1 MKQILLGFVF
11 LLSLQSY
18 CEAQS
23 FTNIA
28 GDTATKASQG
38 KGDGVAIPNY
48 IKNVSSNPI
57 RVKWRIVNYNFPTGW
72 QFDGFCD
79 DITCYTTSGGIL
91 NGIYQRTGVI
101 AAGATIADF
110 HVVITDTG
118 ATIGSSAFVRAEL
131 TDTATNYTKTLTFI
145 ATKSTLGI
153 STVVSYDDDVELYP
167 NPAHS
172 SVNITFSAASRVK
185 NIAIYNLIGKVVS
198 VYRVTTN
205 NSAKLEIDDLPAG
218 IYFARLTDV
227 NGKLVATRK
236 FTHQ

>member
-1 MKQILLGFVF
+1 MKKILLGLVF
-11 LLSLQSY
+11 LFSFQSY

-23 FTNIA
+23 FTNIV

-48 IKNVSSNPI
+48 IKNISANPI
-57 RVKWRIVNYNFPTGW
+57 RIKWRIVNYNFPTGW
-72 QFDGFCD
+72 QFDGLCD
-79 DITCYTTSGGIL
+79 DVQCYTAAGGIL
-91 NGIYQRTGVI
+91 NGIYKRTGVI

-110 HVVITDTG
+110 HAIITDTA
-118 ATIGSSAFVRAEL
+118 ATVGSSAFVRAEL
-131 TDTATNYTKTLTFI
+131 TDTATNYTRTVTFI
-145 ATKSTLGI
+145 ATRNTLGV
-153 STVVSYDDDVELYP
+153 STVVSYDDEVELYP
-167 NPAHS
+167 NPAHNA
-172 SVNITFSAASRVK
+172 VNITFSAAARVK

-198 VYRVTTN
+198 VYRVTG

-227 NGKLVATRK
+227 EGKLVATRK